1 MASQSCDWQCWY
13 YMQRVQTLGE
23 NCRTAVVPVLTVTM
37 ATVVTLYLSWN
48 MLIYPSDT

>member
-23 NCRTAVVPVLTVTM
+23 NCRTAVVPVHDSHHGYGGNPLFILEY
-37 ATVVTLYLSWN
+37 AYLS
-48 MLIYPSDT
+48 L